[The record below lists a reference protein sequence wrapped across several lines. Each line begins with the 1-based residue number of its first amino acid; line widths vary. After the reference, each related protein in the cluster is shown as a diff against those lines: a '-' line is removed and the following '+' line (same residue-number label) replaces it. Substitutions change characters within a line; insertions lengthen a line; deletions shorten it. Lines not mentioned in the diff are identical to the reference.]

1 MQSAYQTAR
10 GERPARPLRVS
21 YPRTIVSILLVCSTG
36 GHLKELQRLRRRIPD
51 VGEAPLW
58 VTFDSPQSRSLLEGE
73 RVEWAR
79 YVGSRNPGSVARNT
93 ALAARV
99 LRSGSYTRI
108 VSTGSAIALSFMP
121 LARLRG
127 IECHFIES
135 AARGDG
141 PSLTGRITSHI
152 PGVRLYTQYPSW
164 ASGRW
169 RYAGSVLDGFR
180 PAPTR
185 EPGAVRRVV
194 VLLGTMEHGF
204 RRLVERLIEILPADA
219 EVLWQTGST
228 DMTGL
233 PVRGRPYV
241 PAAELEEAIRDSDV
255 LVAHSGMG
263 AALTAFE
270 LGRAPVLVPR
280 RGHLREHIDDHQTH
294 IAAELDRRGLAVTSD
309 ASELKLADLER
320 AAALRV
326 EEPSDVPAFR
336 LV

>member
-1 MQSAYQTAR
+1 MQ
-10 GERPARPLRVS
+10 VS

-51 VGEAPLW
+51 VGDSPLW

-93 ALAARV
+93 LLAARV
-99 LRSGSYTRI
+99 LRDGSYTRI
-108 VSTGSAIALSFMP
+108 LSTGSAIALSFMP
-121 LARLRG
+121 LARARG

-141 PSLTGRITSHI
+141 PSMTGRITSHI
-152 PGVRLYTQYPSW
+152 PGMKLYTQYPSW
-164 ASGRW
+164 ADERW

-180 PAPTR
+180 PAPAQGHI
-185 EPGAVRRVV
+185 EIRRVV

-204 RRLVERLIEILPADA
+204 RRLVERLLRILPPDA

-228 DMTGL
+228 DLTGL
-233 PVRGRPYV
+233 PVAGRPYV
-241 PAAELEEAIRDSDV
+241 PSAEVEQAIRDSDV

-263 AALTAFE
+263 AALSALE
-270 LGRAPVLVPR
+270 LGRTPVLVPR
-280 RGHLREHIDDHQTH
+280 RGHLKEHVDDHQTH
-294 IAAELDRRGLAVTSD
+294 IAAELERRGLAVTKD
-309 ASELKLADLER
+309 ADELELADLER
-320 AAALRV
+320 AAGLRA
-326 EEPSDVPAFR
+326 EELPDVPEFV
-336 LV
+336 LS